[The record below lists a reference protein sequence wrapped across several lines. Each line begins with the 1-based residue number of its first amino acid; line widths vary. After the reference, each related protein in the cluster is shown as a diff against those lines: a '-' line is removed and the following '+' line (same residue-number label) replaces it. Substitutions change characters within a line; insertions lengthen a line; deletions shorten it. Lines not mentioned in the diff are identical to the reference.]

1 MMDGDGGRDG
11 SAAGRRRERS
21 SPAPAV
27 GGWLGGRASA
37 GLLVAALTI
46 AIPRLPVR
54 AQQGDTTRHA
64 APDTTAAEVVPVTE
78 AYPGLLQRAKVS
90 PAAAVRAA
98 LAKVKHGKV
107 AAAQIEERG
116 QRLVYVLT
124 VEDSKGR
131 PREVLVDAETGRVL
145 SNRKLS
151 RIESQG

>member
-1 MMDGDGGRDG
+1 MMDRDARRDG
-11 SAAGRRRERS
+11 SAPGPRRERS
-21 SPAPAV
+21 SPAPAA
-27 GGWLGGRASA
+27 GGWLGARAGA

-54 AQQGDTTRHA
+54 AQQGDTIRHA

-78 AYPGLLQRAKVS
+78 AYPGLLQRAQVR

-107 AAAQIEERG
+107 TAAQIEERG
-116 QRLVYVLT
+116 QRLVYVLA
-124 VEDSKGR
+124 VEDAKGR

-145 SNRKLS
+145 SNRKLPRS
-151 RIESQG
+151 ESQG